1 MLRYRYRYSSDTHRD
16 RYSCTE
22 LLFLYFATSVTM
34 NNKYEQYVINR
45 FDRAQ
50 NNENNMKRESEE
62 DQSEITSIE
71 ELS

>member
-1 MLRYRYRYSSDTHRD
+1 
-16 RYSCTE
+16 
-22 LLFLYFATSVTM
+22 M

-45 FDRAQ
+45 FDRAR